1 MLFLGRRAWSL
12 RNNSTLSISKPGETM
27 TCKFEWWDQQFP
39 SAYCASVLTG
49 GGVCRFLT
57 VFSIKSDIHGNTV
70 IYLALTV
77 SMAVI
82 GLA

>member
-1 MLFLGRRAWSL
+1 
-12 RNNSTLSISKPGETM
+12 M

-49 GGVCRFLT
+49 GSLCRCST
-57 VFSIKSDIHGNTV
+57 VSGIKSDIHEKNIV

-77 SMAVI
+77 SMAVG